1 MEEKDEELLNPEDFE
16 EETESKDDGK
26 SNEEG
31 KTENQDS
38 KEESSNEDA
47 KLKEQEAE
55 DRKKKNAEYARKR
68 REQEEAEREKREAK
82 IRAEVERDTKLGI
95 YKTNTYTNEPI
106 NDEED
111 LKVFEV
117 MKELEKEGKD
127 PINDYPKKV
136 AEMNRKA
143 REKAKLEEEKA
154 LKEKEDFS
162 KDIADFKKKY
172 PKVDLRELADNEEFI
187 KFGADKT
194 GRWTTAEIYEAFKKE
209 QEMISL
215 KNENKAKDKEANEQA
230 KNINKTPSA
239 KGSKP
244 LSKSVDDMTNEEF
257 MEYWKNKYH

>member
-1 MEEKDEELLNPEDFE
+1 MENEKDELLNPEDFE
-16 EETESKDDGK
+16 EESGSEDDGK
-26 SNEEG
+26 SNEKE

-55 DRKKKNAEYARKR
+55 DRKKKNAEYAKKR

-82 IRAEVERDTKLGI
+82 IRAEVERETKLGI
-95 YKTNTYTNEPI
+95 YKTNPYTNEPI
-106 NDEED
+106 KDEED

-117 MKELEKEGKD
+117 MKELENEGKD
-127 PINDYPKKV
+127 PINDYPKRV
-136 AEMNRKA
+136 AELNRKA

-172 PKVDLRELADNEEFI
+172 PKVDLRELANNEEFI
-187 KFGADKT
+187 SFAAGKT

-209 QEMISL
+209 QEMVAL
-215 KNENKAKDKEANEQA
+215 KNEAKVKDEEANEQA
-230 KNINKTPSA
+230 KNISKTPSA
-239 KGSKP
+239 NGSKP
-244 LSKSVDDMTNEEF
+244 RSKSVDDMTNEEF